1 MHTVTCTLSH
11 AHFHMHT
18 HTTTRT
24 HPHALSLSLSQLY
37 AENKDKEVDAVHR
50 KRFAQIVKEGPFA
63 KDVVPGVEVA
73 TES

>member
-11 AHFHMHT
+11 AHTHNHT
-18 HTTTRT
+18 HTPTRS
-24 HPHALSLSLSQLY
+24 LSLSLSQLY

>member
-1 MHTVTCTLSH
+1 MHTFTCTHTQPH
-11 AHFHMHT
+11 AHT
-18 HTTTRT
+18 HT
-24 HPHALSLSLSQLY
+24 LSLSLSQLY

>member
-1 MHTVTCTLSH
+1 MHTFTCTHTQPH
-11 AHFHMHT
+11 AHT
-18 HTTTRT
+18 HTLS
-24 HPHALSLSLSQLY
+24 LSLSLSQLY